1 MIDITITILL
11 LLIILIASSQ
21 PALAT
26 TTIRRYNL
34 RQRQGHGNTITKTCT
49 NRRNCQQNIT
59 NSNTS
64 WPAAYH
70 DNTTTSAR
78 QSAEGELNVDH
89 QTTEAVV
96 ASSSQHQS
104 SIRISNAFVA
114 ANK

>member
-34 RQRQGHGNTITKTCT
+34 RQRHGHGNTITKTCT
-49 NRRNCQQNIT
+49 NRHNCQQDIT

-64 WPAAYH
+64 WPAAHHY
-70 DNTTTSAR
+70 NTTSAR
-78 QSAEGELNVDH
+78 QSAEDSATMENMEKSPRQG
-89 QTTEAVV
+89 
-96 ASSSQHQS
+96 
-104 SIRISNAFVA
+104 
-114 ANK
+114 NKRGRAKR